1 MRIIKDNAL
10 TLVMLGLFLL
20 FFVGQSIAGWGA
32 ENDEREEHGQSRI
45 EWGAYLKSGDFW
57 EATGENWESEFLQM
71 AAFVWLSAFLVQR
84 GSAESKKPTDEAVKE
99 NEEKPVE
106 SRKRLRHATKRETSE
121 GEQVPW
127 PVRKGGLVLG
137 IYSHSLSL
145 ALVLLFVG
153 SFVIHAIGGH
163 AAENTELVTHG
174 QPPIGLWE
182 FLGSST
188 FWFQSLQN
196 WQSEFL
202 SVGVLVV
209 LTVFLRERGSSQSKP
224 VEAPHRSTGS
234 S

>member
-1 MRIIKDNAL
+1 MRFIKDNAL

-20 FFVGQSIAGWGA
+20 CFAGQSIAGWGA
-32 ENDEREEHGQSRI
+32 ENEKREEHGQSRI
-45 EWGAYLKSGDFW
+45 EWSAYLKSGDFW

-84 GSAESKKPTDEAVKE
+84 GSAESKKPTDEAVKV
-99 NEEKPVE
+99 NEENAEERQKQ
-106 SRKRLRHATKRETSE
+106 LRHAYANERI
-121 GEQVPW
+121 PW
-127 PVRKGGLVLG
+127 PVRKGGLLLA

-163 AAENTELVTHG
+163 AAENTELVNHG

-209 LTVFLRERGSSQSKP
+209 LTVFLRERGSPQSKP
-224 VEAPHRSTGS
+224 VEAPHRATGAS
-234 S
+234 